1 MTDKN
6 QYLKEVLPSTGLLFQ
21 EEFQSFVL
29 SKPKLIP
36 LKSVTLQKLENMQQE
51 AEKKAKEQMG
61 KSDSVSQW
69 RFFYFVRNIVMK
81 LFLTMKH
88 VVCFFK

>member
-1 MTDKN
+1 MNDKN
-6 QYLKEVLPSTGLLFQ
+6 QFSKEILPTTGLLYQ

-51 AEKKAKEQMG
+51 AEQKAKEQMS
-61 KSDSVSQW
+61 KS
-69 RFFYFVRNIVMK
+69 
-81 LFLTMKH
+81 
-88 VVCFFK
+88 